1 MRMKRLYLA
10 EESMLKFHDTK
21 LLSIIL
27 VQLSAEMST
36 KENEE
41 QLSSSS
47 GRAFQI
53 SRVITQKHTLSN
65 RQCLYIIIGSN
76 LANSE
81 HFFLFS

>member
-21 LLSIIL
+21 LLSIIW

-41 QLSSSS
+41 QFIVIVRK
-47 GRAFQI
+47 GI
-53 SRVITQKHTLSN
+53 SNIKGYHTKAYIVKSTMPLYNYRV
-65 RQCLYIIIGSN
+65 
-76 LANSE
+76 
-81 HFFLFS
+81 

>member
-21 LLSIIL
+21 LFSIIW

-41 QLSSSS
+41 QFIVIVRK
-47 GRAFQI
+47 GI
-53 SRVITQKHTLSN
+53 SNIKGYHTKA
-65 RQCLYIIIGSN
+65 YIV
-76 LANSE
+76 
-81 HFFLFS
+81 